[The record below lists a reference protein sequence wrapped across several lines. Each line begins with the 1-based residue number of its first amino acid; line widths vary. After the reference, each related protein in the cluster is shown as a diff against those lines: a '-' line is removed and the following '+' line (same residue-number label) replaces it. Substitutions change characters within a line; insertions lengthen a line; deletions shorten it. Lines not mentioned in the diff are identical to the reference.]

1 MPTFVSAPHIRRPA
15 ARLAALRAHPDVALT
30 IDTESFPPMV
40 LSVRGRVSL
49 TELDGVAEE
58 YRLAARRCLAEE
70 AAASYLAEID
80 QPSPPRPTSPRLI
93 SRHQDDAHR
102 NAAGLGGNA
111 GLPAAPAG
119 CDGRH
124 RW

>member
-49 TELDGVAEE
+49 TEQDGVPEE
-58 YRLAARRCLAEE
+58 YRLAARRAWLKK
-70 AAASYLAEID
+70 
-80 QPSPPRPTSPRLI
+80 PPRPTSPRLI

-102 NAAGLGGNA
+102 NAAAWVGMLDFQQRLPDVMGGIA
-111 GLPAAPAG
+111 GE
-119 CDGRH
+119 R
-124 RW
+124 